1 LDLELEQPEVGL
13 LELDLE
19 HAGASA
25 VKSMTAG
32 PPGATS
38 ALRS

>member
-19 HAGASA
+19 HAGGVGGEVDDRRPSR
-25 VKSMTAG
+25 
-32 PPGATS
+32 ATS